1 MLFPSAPAPSTPS
14 TDSRVPQPSTTTHKP
29 SALEPFLV
37 HSQLKH
43 RPRRHSSLS
52 LQQQQHQLAGSSP
65 AQVTRL
71 TTPQSTG
78 FPLSASSSSS
88 SSSSLPSSRYRHA
101 AFVPFNSPLSYRPPV
116 PLFNGS
122 RSSSSSW
129 SYFYR
134 KQQQQ
139 LQNYQRR
146 RLMSQPELAEMSDL
160 FDLPSHPSG
169 DELEPTMLSP
179 QQFSTLCMMPT
190 PESTAGA
197 PSGTISP
204 KDLMMDASAPP
215 STCFTDLS
223 TPSFES
229 PGYFSQ
235 DTSPMFPTDME
246 FPPGHEEW
254 DPLFPTNDND
264 AFSAA
269 LDSTNLEVAA
279 AMPPPKAPVPQSP
292 VVRQASISSPA
303 PSPAP
308 RGSAKPSS
316 VAGVNARQRKP
327 LPVIK
332 IDTTDPVAL
341 KRARNTEAARKSRA
355 RKMQRTDDLEQRI
368 ADLESSLEESQKREQ
383 YWKALAQN
391 KS

>member
-14 TDSRVPQPSTTTHKP
+14 TDSRVSLPSTTTHKP

-37 HSQLKH
+37 QSQLKH

-52 LQQQQHQLAGSSP
+52 LQQQHQFAGSSP

-71 TTPQSTG
+71 FPPQSTG
-78 FPLSASSSSS
+78 FPLSTSASSSSLS
-88 SSSSLPSSRYRHA
+88 RSRYRDTA
-101 AFVPFNSPLSYRPPV
+101 SVPFNSPLSYRPPV
-116 PLFNGS
+116 PFFNGS
-122 RSSSSSW
+122 RSSSSSSW
-129 SYFYR
+129 SYLHR
-134 KQQQQ
+134 KQQQF
-139 LQNYQRR
+139 QNYQRR
-146 RLMSQPELAEMSDL
+146 RLMSHPDLADMSDL
-160 FDLPSHPSG
+160 FDLPSHPFG
-169 DELEPTMLSP
+169 DELESTMLSP
-179 QQFSTLCMMPT
+179 QQYSTPGLMPT
-190 PESTAGA
+190 PDSMAGA

-215 STCFTDLS
+215 SACLTDLS

-235 DTSPMFPTDME
+235 DPSPMFPTDME

-269 LDSTNLEVAA
+269 FDSTSLEVAA
-279 AMPPPKAPVPQSP
+279 AMPPPKARAHQSP
-292 VVRQASISSPA
+292 MVREASVSSPA

-308 RGSAKPSS
+308 SRGSTKPST

-327 LPVIK
+327 LPVIQY
-332 IDTTDPVAL
+332 DSSDPVAL

-355 RKMQRTDDLEQRI
+355 RKMQRADLMEQRI
-368 ADLESSLEESQKREQ
+368 ADLEKSLEESQKREQ